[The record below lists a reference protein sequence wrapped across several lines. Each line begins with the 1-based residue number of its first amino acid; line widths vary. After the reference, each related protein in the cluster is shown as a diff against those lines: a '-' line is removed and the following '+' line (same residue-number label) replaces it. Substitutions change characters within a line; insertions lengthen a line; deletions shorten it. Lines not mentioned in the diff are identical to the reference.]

1 VLIATHKATLPL
13 HNQKTFKMKR
23 YYTLMVG
30 LLIFIKGTAQ
40 DGSWKTDILKDGKVT
55 VKSKIVTQQV
65 NNKEKNVFYYT
76 VETIADIDIE
86 KAEVFMRN
94 SANYKKFLESV
105 ETSNEVK
112 QISANSWITYIYFD
126 NSFPVSDID
135 CVQTFEYIKTNG
147 GFNISGKATP
157 AEYEMKKV
165 SRVYLYDV
173 IYKFENIADKKIKIT
188 IEAVFS
194 PAGSIPKVLMN
205 TWLPKGPAG
214 IITRLVD
221 AIY

>member
-1 VLIATHKATLPL
+1 MLIATHKATPPL
-13 HNQKTFKMKR
+13 HKQKTFKMKR
-23 YYTLMVG
+23 YLTLTVG

-76 VETIADIDIE
+76 VETIADINIE

-112 QISANSWITYIYFD
+112 KISANSWITYIYFD
-126 NSFPVSDID
+126 NSFPFLILIAFKNSSILK
-135 CVQTFEYIKTNG
+135 Q
-147 GFNISGKATP
+147 
-157 AEYEMKKV
+157 
-165 SRVYLYDV
+165 
-173 IYKFENIADKKIKIT
+173 IADLIFQEKQHQ
-188 IEAVFS
+188 
-194 PAGSIPKVLMN
+194 PN
-205 TWLPKGPAG
+205 TK
-214 IITRLVD
+214 
-221 AIY
+221 